1 MILIIARVVRMRKTN
16 KLVSTFIALI
26 VLASCTSTSDS
37 TSTKESSTETTTR
50 PMVAGLPVIAVTYS
64 VIGDIVSQLVGDNAS
79 VNVVIPDGQDPHDF
93 QPSAKD
99 IETINNAALV
109 VSNGLEFEEGLE
121 EVLENIAG
129 SGGNI
134 FMIGEHITVR
144 KIEDGDEHGDQ
155 DDEDHAEEEGDEDG
169 DEHSDKHAGGDPHLW
184 LSPATML
191 EMLPALTTALSE
203 AIGADLSESSASL
216 TAKLQNLDGEVE
228 SIINGLDE
236 CNLVS
241 GHDEMGYFADRY
253 GCEVIGVIIPSFTTT
268 SEATAGDLAELKKQ
282 VEQNKVPAIFTG
294 LGVSPD
300 TATQLAK
307 ELGIKAVTLSTHY
320 LDGAANYQEFILK
333 LTNQIAEA
341 LG

>member
-1 MILIIARVVRMRKTN
+1 MILIIARVTRMRKTN

-26 VLASCTSTSDS
+26 VLASCSSTSDS
-37 TSTKESSTETTTR
+37 TSTNESSLETTSDSV
-50 PMVAGLPVIAVTYS
+50 VADLPVIAVTYS
-64 VIGDIVSQLVGDNAS
+64 VIGDIVSQLVGDNAT
-79 VNVVIPDGQDPHDF
+79 VNVVIPDGQDPHEF

-121 EVLENIAG
+121 EVLENIAD

-134 FMIGEHITVR
+134 FMLGDHITVR
-144 KIEDGDEHGDQ
+144 KIEDGG
-155 DDEDHAEEEGDEDG
+155 
-169 DEHSDKHAGGDPHLW
+169 EHSDEHTGGDPHLW

-203 AIGADLSESSASL
+203 ATGADLSDEATAL
-216 TAKLQNLDGEVE
+216 TIKLQDLDREVE
-228 SIINGLDE
+228 LTISSLGE

-268 SEATAGDLAELKKQ
+268 SEATAGELAELKKQ
-282 VEQNKVPAIFTG
+282 VEQNKVAAIFTG

-307 ELGIKAVTLSTHY
+307 ELDIKAVTLSTHY
-320 LDGAANYQEFILK
+320 LDGAANYQEFIIK

>member
-1 MILIIARVVRMRKTN
+1 MTKKPLKRLASV
-16 KLVSTFIALI
+16 FALI
-26 VLASCTSTSDS
+26 TLASCSSSNDS
-37 TSTKESSTETTTR
+37 TSTNESSLETTSDSV
-50 PMVAGLPVIAVTYS
+50 VAELPVIAVTYS
-64 VIGDIVSQLVGDNAS
+64 VLGDIVSQLVGDNAT
-79 VNVVIPDGQDPHDF
+79 VNVVIPDGQDPHEF

-109 VSNGLEFEEGLE
+109 VSNGLEFEESLE
-121 EVLENIAG
+121 EVLENIAD

-134 FMIGEHITVR
+134 FMVGEHITVR
-144 KIEDGDEHGDQ
+144 KTEDGDEHKDDGGD
-155 DDEDHAEEEGDEDG
+155 HGDG
-169 DEHSDKHAGGDPHLW
+169 DGHAGGDPHLW

-191 EMLPALTTALSE
+191 EMLPALTSALSE
-203 AIGADLSESSASL
+203 ATGADLSESSASL
-216 TAKLQNLDGEVE
+216 TAKLQDLDREVE
-228 SIINGLDE
+228 SIINSLGE

-268 SEATAGDLAELKKQ
+268 SEATAGELAELKKQ
-282 VEQNKVPAIFTG
+282 VEQYNVPAIFTG

-307 ELGIKAVTLSTHY
+307 ELGIEAVTLSTHY
-320 LDGAANYQEFILK
+320 LDGAANYQEFILN

>member
-1 MILIIARVVRMRKTN
+1 MILIIARVTRMRKTN

-26 VLASCTSTSDS
+26 VLASCSSTSDS
-37 TSTKESSTETTTR
+37 TSTNESSLETTSDSV
-50 PMVAGLPVIAVTYS
+50 VADLPVIAVTYS
-64 VIGDIVSQLVGDNAS
+64 VIGDIVSQLVGDNAT
-79 VNVVIPDGQDPHDF
+79 VNVVIPDGQDPHEF

-99 IETINNAALV
+99 IESINNAALV

-121 EVLENIAG
+121 EVLENIAD

-134 FMIGEHITVR
+134 FMLGDHITVR
-144 KIEDGDEHGDQ
+144 KIEDGGEHSDR
-155 DDEDHAEEEGDEDG
+155 DDEDHAEEEGDEHG
-169 DEHSDKHAGGDPHLW
+169 DKHTGGDPHLW

-203 AIGADLSESSASL
+203 ATGADLSDEATAL
-216 TAKLQNLDGEVE
+216 TIKLQDLDREVE
-228 SIINGLDE
+228 LTISSLGE

-268 SEATAGDLAELKKQ
+268 SEATAGELAELKKQ
-282 VEQNKVPAIFTG
+282 VEQNKVAAIFTG

-307 ELGIKAVTLSTHY
+307 ELDIKAVTLSTHY
-320 LDGAANYQEFILK
+320 LDGAANYQEFIIK

>member
-1 MILIIARVVRMRKTN
+1 M
-16 KLVSTFIALI
+16 
-26 VLASCTSTSDS
+26 
-37 TSTKESSTETTTR
+37 
-50 PMVAGLPVIAVTYS
+50 
-64 VIGDIVSQLVGDNAS
+64 IGD
-79 VNVVIPDGQDPHDF
+79 
-93 QPSAKD
+93 
-99 IETINNAALV
+99 
-109 VSNGLEFEEGLE
+109 
-121 EVLENIAG
+121 
-129 SGGNI
+129 
-134 FMIGEHITVR
+134 HITVR
-144 KIEDGDEHGDQ
+144 KIEDGDEHKDDDHGDDHK
-155 DDEDHAEEEGDEDG
+155 DDEHG
-169 DEHSDKHAGGDPHLW
+169 DKHTGGDPHLW

-191 EMLPALTTALSE
+191 EMLPALTTALSQ
-203 AIGADLSESSASL
+203 ATGADLSAEATAL
-216 TAKLQNLDGEVE
+216 TTKLQDLDGEVE
-228 SIINGLDE
+228 SIINGLSE

-268 SEATAGDLAELKKQ
+268 SEATAGELAELKKQ

-320 LDGAANYQEFILK
+320 LDGAANYQEFILN

>member
-1 MILIIARVVRMRKTN
+1 MTKKPLK
-16 KLVSTFIALI
+16 KLAAVFALI
-26 VLASCTSTSDS
+26 TLAGCSN
-37 TSTKESSTETTTR
+37 STETVTESTAATTDSV
-50 PMVAGLPVIAVTYS
+50 VADLPVIAVTYS
-64 VIGDIVSQLVGDNAS
+64 IIGDIVSQLVGDNAT

-121 EVLENIAG
+121 EVLENIAD

-134 FMIGEHITVR
+134 FMIGDHITVR
-144 KIEDGDEHGDQ
+144 KIEDGDEHS
-155 DDEDHAEEEGDEDG
+155 
-169 DEHSDKHAGGDPHLW
+169 DEHSDEHTGGDPHLW

-203 AIGADLSESSASL
+203 ATGADLSAEATDL
-216 TAKLQNLDGEVE
+216 TTKLQVLDGEVE
-228 SIINGLDE
+228 SIIKSLDE
-236 CNLVS
+236 CKLVS

-253 GCEVIGVIIPSFTTT
+253 GCEVIGAIIPSFTTT
-268 SEATAGDLAELKKQ
+268 SEATAGELAELKKL

-300 TATQLAK
+300 TANQLAK
-307 ELGIKAVTLSTHY
+307 ELGVEAVTLSTHY
-320 LDGAANYQEFILK
+320 LNGAANYQGFILN

>member
-1 MILIIARVVRMRKTN
+1 MILIIARVVRMRKTK

-26 VLASCTSTSDS
+26 VFASCTSTSDS
-37 TSTKESSTETTTR
+37 TSTKESSLATASDSV
-50 PMVAGLPVIAVTYS
+50 VADLPVIAVTYS

-121 EVLENIAG
+121 EVLENIAD

-144 KIEDGDEHGDQ
+144 KIEDGDEQ
-155 DDEDHAEEEGDEDG
+155 G
-169 DEHSDKHAGGDPHLW
+169 DEHSNKHAGGDPHLW
-184 LSPATML
+184 LSPVTML
-191 EMLPALTTALSE
+191 EMLPALKSALSE

-216 TAKLQNLDGEVE
+216 TAKLQDLDKEVE
-228 SIINGLDE
+228 SIIGSLGE

-268 SEATAGDLAELKKQ
+268 SEATAGELAELKKQ
-282 VEQNKVPAIFTG
+282 VEQNNVPAIFTG

-307 ELGIKAVTLSTHY
+307 ELGIKAVTLSTHS

>member
-26 VLASCTSTSDS
+26 VFASCTSTSDS
-37 TSTKESSTETTTR
+37 TSTKESSLATASDSV
-50 PMVAGLPVIAVTYS
+50 VADLPVIAVTYS

-99 IETINNAALV
+99 VESINNAALV

-121 EVLENIAG
+121 EVLENIAD

-144 KIEDGDEHGDQ
+144 KIEDGDEHGD
-155 DDEDHAEEEGDEDG
+155 
-169 DEHSDKHAGGDPHLW
+169 EHSNKHAGGDPHLW
-184 LSPATML
+184 LSPVTML
-191 EMLPALTTALSE
+191 EMLPALKSALSE

-216 TAKLQNLDGEVE
+216 TAKLQDLDKEVE
-228 SIINGLDE
+228 SIIGSLGE

-268 SEATAGDLAELKKQ
+268 SEATAGELAELKKQ
-282 VEQNKVPAIFTG
+282 VEQNNVPAIFTG

>member
-1 MILIIARVVRMRKTN
+1 MRKAN
-16 KLVSTFIALI
+16 KLVSAFITLT
-26 VLASCTSTSDS
+26 VFASCSSSGDS
-37 TSTKESSTETTTR
+37 TSTNESSTETTSDSV
-50 PMVAGLPVIAVTYS
+50 VAELPVITVTYS
-64 VIGDIVSQLVGDNAS
+64 VIGDIVSQLVGKNAT
-79 VNVVIPDGQDPHDF
+79 VNVVIPDGQDPHEF

-99 IETINNAALV
+99 VETINNAALV
-109 VSNGLEFEEGLE
+109 VSNGLDFEEGLE
-121 EVLENIAG
+121 EVLENIAD

-134 FMIGEHITVR
+134 FMLAEHITVR
-144 KIEDGDEHGDQ
+144 EIEEDDDHGDEHG
-155 DDEDHAEEEGDEDG
+155 HG
-169 DEHSDKHAGGDPHLW
+169 GGDPHLW

-191 EMLPALTTALSE
+191 EMLPALTIALSE
-203 AIGADLSESSASL
+203 ATGADLADEATAL
-216 TAKLQNLDGEVE
+216 TTKLQGLDREVE
-228 SIINGLDE
+228 SIIGSLGE

-268 SEATAGDLAELKKQ
+268 SEATAGDVAKLKEQ
-282 VEQNKVPAIFTG
+282 VAQYKVPAIFTG

-320 LDGAANYQEFILK
+320 FDGAANYQEFILK
-333 LTNQIAEA
+333 LTKQIAEA

>member
-1 MILIIARVVRMRKTN
+1 MPKSGSVNLRKFLSTALLLGV
-16 KLVSTFIALI
+16 LVSCG
-26 VLASCTSTSDS
+26 SSGDS
-37 TSTKESSTETTTR
+37 TNSSESTTQTAPDSV
-50 PMVAGLPVIAVTYS
+50 VADLPVIAVTYS
-64 VIGDIVSQLVGDNAS
+64 VIGDIVSQLVGDNAT

-121 EVLENIAG
+121 EVLENIAK

-134 FMIGEHITVR
+134 FMVGEHITVR
-144 KIEDGDEHGDQ
+144 KIDDGDDHGDDHH
-155 DDEDHAEEEGDEDG
+155 DD
-169 DEHSDKHAGGDPHLW
+169 DKHADGDPHLW

-203 AIGADLSESSASL
+203 AVGADLSAEATAL
-216 TAKLQNLDGEVE
+216 TTKLQDLDGQVE
-228 SIINGLDE
+228 SIINSLGE

-253 GCEVIGVIIPSFTTT
+253 GCNVIGAIIPSFTTT
-268 SEATAGDLAELKKQ
+268 SEATAGELAELKLL
-282 VEQNKVPAIFTG
+282 VEQYKVRAIFTG
-294 LGVSPD
+294 LGTSPD
-300 TATQLAK
+300 TANQLAK
-307 ELGIKAVTLSTHY
+307 ELDIKAVTLSTHY
-320 LDGAANYQEFILK
+320 LDGVANYQEFILN

-341 LG
+341 LS

>member
-1 MILIIARVVRMRKTN
+1 MPQ
-16 KLVSTFIALI
+16 KLCTRLSTVFALL
-26 VLASCTSTSDS
+26 VLASCSNSRDSVSDS
-37 TSTKESSTETTTR
+37 TAQTTADSV
-50 PMVAGLPVIAVTYS
+50 VAELPVIAVTYS
-64 VIGDIVSQLVGDNAS
+64 VLGDIVSQLVGDNATVS
-79 VNVVIPDGQDPHDF
+79 VVIPDGQDPHDF

-121 EVLENIAG
+121 EVLENIAD

-134 FMIGEHITVR
+134 FMAGEHITVR
-144 KIEDGDEHGDQ
+144 KIEEGDSEAS
-155 DDEDHAEEEGDEDG
+155 DHADENSDDHHHEGV
-169 DEHSDKHAGGDPHLW
+169 DPHLW

-203 AIGADLSESSASL
+203 ATGANLSDELNNL
-216 TAKLQNLDGEVE
+216 TTELQNLDGEVE
-228 SIINGLDE
+228 TIIKGLEE
-236 CNLVS
+236 CKLVS

-268 SEATAGDLAELKKQ
+268 SEVTAGELAELKKQ

-300 TATQLAK
+300 TATQLAD
-307 ELGIKAVTLSTHY
+307 ELGITAVTLSTHY
-320 LDGAANYQEFILK
+320 LDGAANYQDFILR

-341 LG
+341 LD

>member
-1 MILIIARVVRMRKTN
+1 MKKTH
-16 KLVSTFIALI
+16 KLVSAFITLT
-26 VLASCTSTSDS
+26 VLASCSSSNDS
-37 TSTKESSTETTTR
+37 TSTNESSLETTSDSV
-50 PMVAGLPVIAVTYS
+50 VAELPVIAVTYS
-64 VIGDIVSQLVGDNAS
+64 VLGDIVSQLVGDNA
-79 VNVVIPDGQDPHDF
+79 NVKVVVPDGQDPHEF

-109 VSNGLEFEEGLE
+109 VSNGLEFEESLE
-121 EVLENIAG
+121 EVLENIAD

-134 FMIGEHITVR
+134 FIVGEHITVR
-144 KIEDGDEHGDQ
+144 KTEDGDEHKDDGGD
-155 DDEDHAEEEGDEDG
+155 HGDG
-169 DEHSDKHAGGDPHLW
+169 DGHAGGDPHLW

-216 TAKLQNLDGEVE
+216 TAKLQDLDREVE
-228 SIINGLDE
+228 SIINSLGE

-268 SEATAGDLAELKKQ
+268 SEATAGELAELKKQ
-282 VEQNKVPAIFTG
+282 VEQYNVPAIFTG

-307 ELGIKAVTLSTHY
+307 ELGIEAVTLSTHY
-320 LDGAANYQEFILK
+320 LDGAANYQEFILN

>member
-1 MILIIARVVRMRKTN
+1 MTKKPRK
-16 KLVSTFIALI
+16 KLAAVFALI
-26 VLASCTSTSDS
+26 TLASCSNSTETVTESTAETTSDS
-37 TSTKESSTETTTR
+37 V
-50 PMVAGLPVIAVTYS
+50 VADLPVIAVTYS
-64 VIGDIVSQLVGDNAS
+64 VIGDLVSQLVGDNATVS
-79 VNVVIPDGQDPHDF
+79 VVISDGQDPHDF

-121 EVLENIAG
+121 EVLESIAD

-134 FMIGEHITVR
+134 FMVGDHITVR
-144 KIEDGDEHGDQ
+144 KIGDGDEHGEDHGDDHK
-155 DDEDHAEEEGDEDG
+155 DDEYGDDHKDDDHG
-169 DEHSDKHAGGDPHLW
+169 DKHTGGDPHLW
-184 LSPATML
+184 LSPATMI
-191 EMLPALTTALSE
+191 EMLPALTTALSQ
-203 AIGADLSESSASL
+203 ATGADLSAEATAL
-216 TAKLQNLDGEVE
+216 TTKLQDLDGEVE

-268 SEATAGDLAELKKQ
+268 SEATAGELAELKKQ

>member
-1 MILIIARVVRMRKTN
+1 MTRKPLK
-16 KLVSTFIALI
+16 KLATVFALI
-26 VLASCTSTSDS
+26 TLASCSN
-37 TSTKESSTETTTR
+37 STETVTESTAETTTDSV
-50 PMVAGLPVIAVTYS
+50 VADLPVIAVTYS
-64 VIGDIVSQLVGDNAS
+64 VIGDLVSQLVGDNATVS
-79 VNVVIPDGQDPHDF
+79 VVISDGQDPHDF

-121 EVLENIAG
+121 EVLENIAD

-134 FMIGEHITVR
+134 FMVGDHITVR
-144 KIEDGDEHGDQ
+144 KIEDGDDHKDDEHGD
-155 DDEDHAEEEGDEDG
+155 
-169 DEHSDKHAGGDPHLW
+169 KHTGGDPHLW

-191 EMLPALTTALSE
+191 EMLPALTTALSQ
-203 AIGADLSESSASL
+203 ATGADLSPEATAL
-216 TAKLQNLDGEVE
+216 TTKLQDLDGEVE

-268 SEATAGDLAELKKQ
+268 SEATAGELAELKKQ

>member
-1 MILIIARVVRMRKTN
+1 MTKKPLK
-16 KLVSTFIALI
+16 KLAAVFALI
-26 VLASCTSTSDS
+26 TLASCSNSTETVTESTAATTSDS
-37 TSTKESSTETTTR
+37 V
-50 PMVAGLPVIAVTYS
+50 VADLPVIAVTYS
-64 VIGDIVSQLVGDNAS
+64 IIGDIVSQLVGDNAT

-121 EVLENIAG
+121 EVLENIAD

-134 FMIGEHITVR
+134 FMVGDHITVR
-144 KIEDGDEHGDQ
+144 KIEDGDEHS
-155 DDEDHAEEEGDEDG
+155 
-169 DEHSDKHAGGDPHLW
+169 DEHSDEHTGDDPHLW

-203 AIGADLSESSASL
+203 ATGADLSAEATDL
-216 TAKLQNLDGEVE
+216 TTKLQVLDGEVE
-228 SIINGLDE
+228 SIIKSLDE
-236 CNLVS
+236 CKLVS

-268 SEATAGDLAELKKQ
+268 SEATAGELAELKKQ

-320 LDGAANYQEFILK
+320 LDGAANYQEFILN

>member
-1 MILIIARVVRMRKTN
+1 MPKSGSVNLRKFLSTALLLGV
-16 KLVSTFIALI
+16 LVSCG
-26 VLASCTSTSDS
+26 SSGDS
-37 TSTKESSTETTTR
+37 TNSNKSTTQTAPDSV
-50 PMVAGLPVIAVTYS
+50 VADLPVIAVTYS
-64 VIGDIVSQLVGDNAS
+64 VIGDIVSQLVGDNAT

-121 EVLENIAG
+121 EVLENIAK

-134 FMIGEHITVR
+134 FMVGEHITVR
-144 KIEDGDEHGDQ
+144 KIDDGDDHGDDHH
-155 DDEDHAEEEGDEDG
+155 DD
-169 DEHSDKHAGGDPHLW
+169 DKHADGDPHLW

-203 AIGADLSESSASL
+203 AVGADLSAEATAL
-216 TAKLQNLDGEVE
+216 TTKLQDLDGQVE
-228 SIINGLDE
+228 SIINSLGE

-253 GCEVIGVIIPSFTTT
+253 GCNVIGAIIPSFTTT
-268 SEATAGDLAELKKQ
+268 SEATAGELAELKLL
-282 VEQNKVPAIFTG
+282 VEQYKVRAIFTG
-294 LGVSPD
+294 LGTSPD
-300 TATQLAK
+300 TANQLAK

-320 LDGAANYQEFILK
+320 LDGVANYQEFILN

-341 LG
+341 LS

>member
-1 MILIIARVVRMRKTN
+1 MPKNGSVNLRKFLSIALFLGV
-16 KLVSTFIALI
+16 LVSCG
-26 VLASCTSTSDS
+26 SSGDS
-37 TSTKESSTETTTR
+37 TNSSESTTQTESNSVPAE
-50 PMVAGLPVIAVTYS
+50 LPVVAVTYS
-64 VIGDIVSQLVGDNAS
+64 VIGDIVSQIVGDNAT

-121 EVLENIAG
+121 EVLENIAN

-134 FMIGEHITVR
+134 FMVGDHITVR
-144 KIEDGDEHGDQ
+144 KIEDDDHGDDHH
-155 DDEDHAEEEGDEDG
+155 DDDNEGDHHHG
-169 DEHSDKHAGGDPHLW
+169 GGDPHLW
-184 LSPATML
+184 LSPVTML

-203 AIGADLSESSASL
+203 AVNADLSAQATAL
-216 TAKLQNLDGEVE
+216 TTKLKDLDSKVA

-253 GCEVIGVIIPSFTTT
+253 GCKVIGAIIPSFTTT
-268 SEATAGDLAELKKQ
+268 SEATAGELADLKRL
-282 VEQNKVPAIFTG
+282 VEQYKVRAIFTG
-294 LGVSPD
+294 LGTSPD
-300 TATQLAK
+300 TVNQLAK

-320 LDGAANYQEFILK
+320 LDGVANYQEFILN

-341 LG
+341 LS

>member
-1 MILIIARVVRMRKTN
+1 MTRKPLK
-16 KLVSTFIALI
+16 KLATVFALI
-26 VLASCTSTSDS
+26 TLASCSN
-37 TSTKESSTETTTR
+37 STETVTESAAETTTDS
-50 PMVAGLPVIAVTYS
+50 VVTELPIIAVTYS
-64 VIGDIVSQLVGDNAS
+64 VIGDIVAQLVGDNAT
-79 VNVVIPDGQDPHDF
+79 VTVVIPDGQDPHDF

-121 EVLENIAG
+121 EVLENIAD

-134 FMIGEHITVR
+134 FMVGDHITVR
-144 KIEDGDEHGDQ
+144 KIDHSDEKDEGHADEEGDEHGD
-155 DDEDHAEEEGDEDG
+155 
-169 DEHSDKHAGGDPHLW
+169 KHTGGDPHIW

-203 AIGADLSESSASL
+203 AIGANLSAEATAL
-216 TAKLQNLDGEVE
+216 TTKLQDLDGQVE
-228 SIINGLDE
+228 SIINSLGE

-253 GCEVIGVIIPSFTTT
+253 GCNVIGAIIPSFTTT
-268 SEATAGDLAELKKQ
+268 SEATAGELAELKLL
-282 VEQNKVPAIFTG
+282 VEQYKVRAIFTG
-294 LGVSPD
+294 LGTSPD

-307 ELGIKAVTLSTHY
+307 ELNIKAVTLSTHY
-320 LDGAANYQEFILK
+320 LDGVASYQEFILN

-341 LG
+341 LS

>member
-1 MILIIARVVRMRKTN
+1 MTKNPLK
-16 KLVSTFIALI
+16 KLAAVFALI
-26 VLASCTSTSDS
+26 TLAGCSN
-37 TSTKESSTETTTR
+37 STETVTESTAAATDSV
-50 PMVAGLPVIAVTYS
+50 VADLPVIAVTYS
-64 VIGDIVSQLVGDNAS
+64 IIGDIVSQLVGDNAT

-121 EVLENIAG
+121 EVLENNAD

-134 FMIGEHITVR
+134 FMVGDHITVR
-144 KIEDGDEHGDQ
+144 KIEDGDEHN
-155 DDEDHAEEEGDEDG
+155 
-169 DEHSDKHAGGDPHLW
+169 DEHSDEHTGDDPHLW

-203 AIGADLSESSASL
+203 ATGADLSAEATDL
-216 TAKLQNLDGEVE
+216 TTKLQVLDGEVE
-228 SIINGLDE
+228 SIIKSLDE
-236 CNLVS
+236 CKLVS

-268 SEATAGDLAELKKQ
+268 SEATAGELAELKKL

-300 TATQLAK
+300 TANQLAK
-307 ELGIKAVTLSTHY
+307 ELGIEAVTLSTHY
-320 LDGAANYQEFILK
+320 LNDAANYQGFILN

-341 LG
+341 LD

>member
-1 MILIIARVVRMRKTN
+1 MPKSGSVNLRKFLSTALLLGV
-16 KLVSTFIALI
+16 LVSCG
-26 VLASCTSTSDS
+26 SSGDS
-37 TSTKESSTETTTR
+37 TNSSESTTQTAPDSV
-50 PMVAGLPVIAVTYS
+50 VADLPVIAVTYS
-64 VIGDIVSQLVGDNAS
+64 VIGDIVSQLVGDNAT

-121 EVLENIAG
+121 EVLENIAK
-129 SGGNI
+129 SSGNI
-134 FMIGEHITVR
+134 FMVGEHITVR
-144 KIEDGDEHGDQ
+144 KIEGDDHGD
-155 DDEDHAEEEGDEDG
+155 DHHD
-169 DEHSDKHAGGDPHLW
+169 DKHADGDPHLW

-203 AIGADLSESSASL
+203 AVGADLSAEATAL
-216 TAKLQNLDGEVE
+216 TTKLQDLDGQVE
-228 SIINGLDE
+228 SIINSLGE

-253 GCEVIGVIIPSFTTT
+253 GCNVIGAIIPSFTTT
-268 SEATAGDLAELKKQ
+268 SEATAGELAELKLL
-282 VEQNKVPAIFTG
+282 VEQYKVRAIFTG
-294 LGVSPD
+294 LGTSPD
-300 TATQLAK
+300 TASQLAK

-320 LDGAANYQEFILK
+320 LDGVTNYQEFILN

-341 LG
+341 LS

>member
-1 MILIIARVVRMRKTN
+1 MTKKPLK
-16 KLVSTFIALI
+16 KLAAVFALI
-26 VLASCTSTSDS
+26 TLASCSNSTETVTESTAATTSDS
-37 TSTKESSTETTTR
+37 V
-50 PMVAGLPVIAVTYS
+50 VADLPVIAVTYS
-64 VIGDIVSQLVGDNAS
+64 IIGDIVSQLVGDNAT

-121 EVLENIAG
+121 EVLENIAD

-134 FMIGEHITVR
+134 FMVGDHITVR
-144 KIEDGDEHGDQ
+144 KIEDGDEHSDEE
-155 DDEDHAEEEGDEDG
+155 DEDHADEKS
-169 DEHSDKHAGGDPHLW
+169 DEHSDEHTGGDPHLW

-203 AIGADLSESSASL
+203 ATGADLSAEATDL
-216 TAKLQNLDGEVE
+216 TTKLQVLDGEVE
-228 SIINGLDE
+228 SIIKSLDE
-236 CNLVS
+236 CKLVS

-253 GCEVIGVIIPSFTTT
+253 GCEVIGAIIPSFTTT
-268 SEATAGDLAELKKQ
+268 SEATAGELAELKKL

-300 TATQLAK
+300 TANQLAK
-307 ELGIKAVTLSTHY
+307 ELGIEAVTLSTHY
-320 LDGAANYQEFILK
+320 LNDAANYQGFILN

-341 LG
+341 LD